1 MSKKPDNIK
10 IPYELFMDLC
20 KCHVFGLDDPE
31 IEQRIQVGLR
41 DKMAAAAAREAY
53 IPRKG
58 QKP

>member
-10 IPYELFMDLC
+10 IPYGLFMDLC
-20 KCHVFGLDDPE
+20 RYHVFGISDSE
-31 IEQRIQVGLR
+31 IEQRIQAGLR
-41 DKMAAAAAREAY
+41 DKMVAAAAREAY